1 MPMLLGVF
9 DAPVQVRALADT
21 LQGRGFGEL
30 EIYSPAPFPELDDAL
45 DKKPSRV
52 RLFTLIGGLTGV
64 TLGFAMQIWMALDW
78 PMNIGGKPM
87 ASIPPYVIIG
97 FELTILLGGLL
108 TFLGLLAVG
117 RLPRIK
123 LDPAYHARFS
133 GEQIGLTVICSDRD
147 VSEIENLMRD
157 AEAKEVSLVEA

>member
-1 MPMLLGVF
+1 MPTLVGVF
-9 DAPVQVRALADT
+9 DAPGPVRELADK
-21 LQGRGFGEL
+21 LQGRGFGEM
-30 EIYSPAPFPELDDAL
+30 EIYSPAPFPELDDAI

-52 RLFTLIGGLTGV
+52 RLFTLIGGLAGV

-78 PMNIGGKPM
+78 PLNIGGKPM

-97 FELTILLGGLL
+97 FEMTILLGGLL

-123 LDPAYHARFS
+123 LDPAYSARFS
-133 GEQIGLTVICSDRD
+133 GDEIGLSVTCIDRD
-147 VSEIENLMRD
+147 VTEIENLMRD
-157 AEAKEVSLVEA
+157 AQAKEVTLVEA

>member
-1 MPMLLGVF
+1 MPLLVGVF
-9 DAPVQVRALADT
+9 DTPGPVREVADK
-21 LQGRGFGEL
+21 LHGRGFGDM
-30 EIYSPAPFPELDDAL
+30 EIYSPAPFPELDDAI

-78 PMNIGGKPM
+78 PLNIGGKPM
-87 ASIPPYVIIG
+87 ASIPAYVVIG

-117 RLPRIK
+117 RLPRVK
-123 LDPAYHARFS
+123 LDPAYSVRFS
-133 GEQIGLTVICSDRD
+133 GEEIGIAVSCTDRD
-147 VSEIENLMRD
+147 VAEIESLMRD
-157 AEAKEVSLVEA
+157 AEAKEVTLVEA